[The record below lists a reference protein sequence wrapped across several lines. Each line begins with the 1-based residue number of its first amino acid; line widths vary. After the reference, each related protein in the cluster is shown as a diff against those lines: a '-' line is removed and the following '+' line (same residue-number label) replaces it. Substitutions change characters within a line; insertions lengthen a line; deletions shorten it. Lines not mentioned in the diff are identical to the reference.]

1 MIQLKDVSLFQGLSE
16 PELREIGTV
25 LHEKEYSK
33 GDTLLSEGNTC
44 DRVFIVRDGRV
55 KLYRMTAEGREQILE
70 MLGPGDTCACNP
82 GTREWFCSASAEALS
97 DCKVWFFSRYQY
109 VRLVEKN
116 TPLSHSLNRIFA
128 ERLRCMSSL
137 VEEVS
142 LKDTRKRV
150 VKFLLDMLAHE
161 ESKKAARAGELPVPF
176 TREVLA
182 QRLGMARE
190 TVARQLHEL
199 KHEKLIDIHP
209 HQIVILNRLGL
220 EKLL

>member
-16 PELREIGTV
+16 AELREVGAV
-25 LHEKEYSK
+25 LHEKEYSR
-33 GDTLLSEGNTC
+33 GDTFLSEGSSC

-70 MLGPGDTCACNP
+70 VLGPGDTCACNP
-82 GTREWFCSASAEALS
+82 GTREWFCSASGEALS
-97 DCKVWFFSRYQY
+97 DCRVWFFSRDQY
-109 VRLVEKN
+109 VRLVENN
-116 TPLSHSLNRIFA
+116 TTLSHSLNRIFA

-142 LKDTRKRV
+142 LKDSRKRV
-150 VKFLLDMLAHE
+150 VKFLLDMQAHE
-161 ESKKAARAGELPVPF
+161 ESQKSARSKLPVPF
-176 TREVLA
+176 TREELA

-199 KHEKLIDIHP
+199 KHEKLIDIKP
-209 HQIVILNRLGL
+209 RQILILNRAGL